1 MTGAGSMK
9 RVSGWLHPWLLQI
22 PAALLF
28 GAVVLRSLLHYQSS
42 PNLLQVMAPLA
53 IWTALYAS
61 EGGLARRSPRLT
73 HPYLAVQAAIALY
86 LMAGLGL
93 PRFDFFANLF
103 VILSMQAM
111 QRLSLRQGALW
122 ITLFSL
128 LMALPLLGGYG
139 VSEGFGFL
147 LLYSAGNVLI
157 GSYALAT
164 RRAQAARSANQDLA
178 GKLEQ
183 ANEELQAYASQLE
196 QLAAARERHHLA
208 RELHDSVT
216 QTVFSLTLAAQ
227 SALLQL
233 EREPKRV
240 PEQLDHVAQ
249 LAQET
254 LAQMQRLIAELRPGE
269 FPGEGLI
276 PRLRRH
282 LNERHLP
289 QGLTVSVTAHGEGEL
304 TAEEE
309 QGLFAIAREALNNV
323 VKHACA
329 TQASI
334 HLCLED
340 PTWME
345 VSDNGRGFDCPPPAS
360 GVGLPGMDER
370 AQEIGWSLEIVS
382 APGQGTRIRTAK
394 RAEGVLAS

>member
-1 MTGAGSMK
+1 MAGAGSMK
-9 RVSGWLHPWLLQI
+9 RVSGWLRPWLLQI
-22 PAALLF
+22 PAGLLF
-28 GAVVLRSLLHYQSS
+28 GAVVLRSLLHYQAS

-53 IWTALYAS
+53 AWTALYAS
-61 EGGLARRSPRLT
+61 EAALARRSLHLT

-111 QRLSLRQGALW
+111 QRLAVRQGAVW
-122 ITLFSL
+122 IGLFSL
-128 LMALPLLGGYG
+128 LAAIPLLGRYG
-139 VSEGFGFL
+139 FSEGIGFL
-147 LLYSAGNVLI
+147 LLYTAGNVFM

-164 RRAQAARSANQDLA
+164 RRAQAARSANQELA
-178 GKLEQ
+178 GKLGK
-183 ANEELQAYASQLE
+183 ANQELQAHASQLE
-196 QLAAARERHHLA
+196 QLAAARERHHLS

-233 EREPKRV
+233 EREPERV
-240 PEQLDHVAQ
+240 PGQLDHITR
-249 LAQET
+249 LAQDT
-254 LAQMQRLIAELRPGE
+254 LAQMQRLIAELRPS
-269 FPGEGLI
+269 GEGLI

-282 LNERHLP
+282 LDERHLP
-289 QGLTVSVTAHGEGEL
+289 QGLTVSVTAQGESGL

-329 TQASI
+329 TRASI
-334 HLCLED
+334 HLHLED
-340 PTWME
+340 PPWME
-345 VSDNGRGFDCPPPAS
+345 VSDNGRGFDCPPPVG
-360 GVGLPGMDER
+360 GVGLPGMGER
-370 AQEIGWSLEIVS
+370 AQEIGWNLEVLS
-382 APGQGTRIRTAK
+382 APGEGTRIRTA
-394 RAEGVLAS
+394 RRPEGVMAP